1 VLTRLDEKLPDAGAS
16 PNQDGDV
23 QRMLA
28 DAVQRAREA
37 EWRAQ
42 EAERRLTEAPIQ
54 SGPDPVKV
62 EPVAEEKMIVEET
75 AIKEEVDVEAII
87 QAAVIEAAQAE
98 RARVES
104 AAEEFIRKQQAEVDA
119 HHEAERA
126 AWANE
131 TQRNLAVIQQKMEA
145 LEMERAREKET
156 AANMQRYQAE
166 RIRTLQATSVAQAQ
180 PDHATITPGSATQVI
195 TDVQYPDR
203 TTQMGGVNMRNEISG
218 GTGNATRDVTKP
230 GLKNLS
236 EVAIAQLRATL
247 PDVDVS
253 LLATQ
258 SAKTANASAAAP
270 TPKANQASTTRTETS
285 QRAPR

>member
-1 VLTRLDEKLPDAGAS
+1 VSSGPAEVAVSTFNQVQRMNEVLTRLDEKLPDAGAS

-37 EWRAQ
+37 GWRAQ

-62 EPVAEEKMIVEET
+62 EPAAEET
-75 AIKEEVDVEAII
+75 PIKEEVDVEAII

-98 RARVES
+98 RARVEA
-104 AAEEFIRKQQAEVDA
+104 AAEEFIRKQPAEVDV

-145 LEMERAREKET
+145 LEM
-156 AANMQRYQAE
+156 
-166 RIRTLQATSVAQAQ
+166 
-180 PDHATITPGSATQVI
+180 
-195 TDVQYPDR
+195 
-203 TTQMGGVNMRNEISG
+203 
-218 GTGNATRDVTKP
+218 
-230 GLKNLS
+230 
-236 EVAIAQLRATL
+236 
-247 PDVDVS
+247 
-253 LLATQ
+253 
-258 SAKTANASAAAP
+258 
-270 TPKANQASTTRTETS
+270 
-285 QRAPR
+285 